1 MPFRIHGNALNR
13 QPGFSPVLDPL
24 PAQCYDSWVMKSK
37 PNIVTVGVLSDTHL
51 PYRMDRLP
59 DQIHQAFQDVDLILH
74 AGDVDRIEY
83 LDGLTSSVPLRAVRG
98 NLHFRDFSD
107 GGRDLPVELQL
118 TIAGHS
124 VVVNHG
130 GWPSFWSQAGDWFVE
145 NLLKPG
151 KDVLNQRIANRLAQ
165 LYPQANL
172 IVFGHSHRPYRV
184 WHNRTLIF
192 NPGAVCPTQQQV
204 PSVGKVYLGPDTVEA
219 EIISLV

>member
-1 MPFRIHGNALNR
+1 MI
-13 QPGFSPVLDPL
+13 
-24 PAQCYDSWVMKSK
+24 SK
-37 PNIVTVGVLSDTHL
+37 PNTVTVGVLSDTHL

-83 LDGLTSSVPLRAVRG
+83 LDGLTSLAPLHAVRG
-98 NLHFRDFSD
+98 NPHFKDFSD
-107 GGRDLPVELQL
+107 GGRDLPVEWQL

-130 GWPSFWSQAGDWFVE
+130 GWPGFWSQAGDWFVQY
-145 NLLKPG
+145 LLRPG
-151 KDVLNQRIANRLAQ
+151 QDVLNQRIANRLAQ
-165 LYPQANL
+165 IYPQANL
-172 IVFGHSHRPYRV
+172 IVFGHSHRPYQT

-192 NPGAVCPTQQQV
+192 NPGAVCPTRRQV
-204 PSVGKVYLGPDTVEA
+204 PSVGKVYLGPGTVEA